1 MENASKALI
10 MAGSVLIA
18 LIVISLLVV
27 FYNNIRNLQKTE
39 LSVEQQEKAGEF
51 NKQYEVYQRDIY
63 GSELLSLVNKINDY
77 NKIEAENEGYTK
89 IEIYVTFE
97 KNVDSTYFSK
107 GTYNSS
113 TMKNKINE
121 LDKKIEELG
130 NQTIKSK
137 KSSSI
142 TRKVSKLA
150 TMRTADIEALGF
162 EQSDY
167 KEQVAT
173 YNLQKSLLT
182 QIKSQAFAYS
192 KTDYD
197 NNTGRITKMY
207 YTYKK

>member
-18 LIVISLLVV
+18 LLVISLLVV

-113 TMKNKINE
+113 TMKNKINK

-173 YNLQKSLLT
+173 YNLHKSLLT

>member
-173 YNLQKSLLT
+173 YNLHKSLLT

>member
-121 LDKKIEELG
+121 LDKKKEELG

-173 YNLQKSLLT
+173 YNLHKSLLT

>member
-27 FYNNIRNLQKTE
+27 FYNNIRSLQKTE

-173 YNLQKSLLT
+173 YNLHKSLLT

>member
-18 LIVISLLVV
+18 LIVISLLVM

-77 NKIEAENEGYTK
+77 NKIEVENEGYTK

-173 YNLQKSLLT
+173 YNLHKSLLT

>member
-27 FYNNIRNLQKTE
+27 FYNNIRSLQKTE

-97 KNVDSTYFSK
+97 KNVDSTYLSK

-173 YNLQKSLLT
+173 YNLHKSLLT

>member
-18 LIVISLLVV
+18 LIVISLLVM

-121 LDKKIEELG
+121 LDKKKEELG

-173 YNLQKSLLT
+173 YNLHKSLLT

>member
-18 LIVISLLVV
+18 LIVISLLVM

-142 TRKVSKLA
+142 IRKVSKLA

>member
-113 TMKNKINE
+113 TMKNKINK

-173 YNLQKSLLT
+173 YNLHKSLLT

>member
-10 MAGSVLIA
+10 MAGSILIA

-142 TRKVSKLA
+142 TRKVSKLS

-173 YNLQKSLLT
+173 YNLHKSLLT